1 MVQSY
6 KVKKVKQEKRK
17 LKDILKKYKII
28 LIIGLI
34 ILVILSSSG
43 FTVWYKEYNKPSN
56 KLKRYLI
63 SNNYE
68 CGKSTCHKEVD
79 NVTYTVSY
87 KKDSYQVLNETYT
100 LNISKKTPYIVI
112 KGKTETCS
120 YEKEDYESLR
130 LIDDTFIY
138 DKDCEKYIEDINKS
152 IKDYKDILDKSKVDI
167 SEL

>member
-1 MVQSY
+1 M
-6 KVKKVKQEKRK
+6 
-17 LKDILKKYKII
+17 
-28 LIIGLI
+28 
-34 ILVILSSSG
+34 
-43 FTVWYKEYNKPSN
+43 N

-87 KKDSYQVLNETYT
+87 KKDSYQVFNETYT

-120 YEKEDYESLR
+120 YEKEDYEPLR

>member
-68 CGKSTCHKEVD
+68 CGKSTCHKEID

-100 LNISKKTPYIVI
+100 LNIS
-112 KGKTETCS
+112 
-120 YEKEDYESLR
+120 
-130 LIDDTFIY
+130 
-138 DKDCEKYIEDINKS
+138 
-152 IKDYKDILDKSKVDI
+152 
-167 SEL
+167 